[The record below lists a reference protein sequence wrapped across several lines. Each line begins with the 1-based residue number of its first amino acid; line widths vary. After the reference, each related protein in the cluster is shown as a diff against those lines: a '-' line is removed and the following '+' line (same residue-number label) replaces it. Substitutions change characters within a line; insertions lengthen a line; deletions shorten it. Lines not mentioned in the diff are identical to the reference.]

1 MKIRFNQPETKNPEQ
16 DRGLRVQ
23 YSEAKRSGKSWRWYL
38 IVLIASMPLL
48 YLLGLIAWDEITVEA
63 NGRIRVSNFVM
74 RAPVDGYVQQIHVRP
89 LQNVAQGEQLAQLM
103 NTSLQEQYDRMQLE
117 INVLEKERE
126 KLRHQTEQSKSASL
140 QLLKF
145 SQEQQDFLY
154 KRMRQYEAL
163 FRQGAATQAE
173 IATIRSQYNA
183 ALENAALLKK
193 SNSNAQGL
201 TPEMIQVSNHMDQRM
216 IEFEKVR
223 SQVEQ
228 LKFAAPA
235 TGMVTEIFA
244 QPGEYLSKGQSLMEI
259 IFPNT
264 VFIDAFI
271 PPKYQNYAI
280 VGQVALI
287 KFPNGEKARAKII
300 SVPGVIQKSSL
311 ETSPLEVSRSAIFAQ
326 MEFIDKVDNRL
337 MNGMPVDIY
346 FRGIMGKY

>member
-1 MKIRFNQPETKNPEQ
+1 
-16 DRGLRVQ
+16 
-23 YSEAKRSGKSWRWYL
+23 
-38 IVLIASMPLL
+38 
-48 YLLGLIAWDEITVEA
+48 
-63 NGRIRVSNFVM
+63 
-74 RAPVDGYVQQIHVRP
+74 
-89 LQNVAQGEQLAQLM
+89 
-103 NTSLQEQYDRMQLE
+103 MQLE

-126 KLRHQTEQSKSASL
+126 KLHHQAEQSKSASL

-235 TGMVTEIFA
+235 AGMVTEIFA
-244 QPGEYLSKGQSLMEI
+244 QPGEYLSKGQSLLEI

-271 PPKYQNYAI
+271 PPKYQNYAV

-287 KFPNGEKARAKII
+287 KFPNGEKARAKIT

-311 ETSPLEVSRSAIFAQ
+311 ETSPLEVSRSAILAQ